1 MSALNKRWE
10 KVLDKQKGTE
20 GAAKTR
26 ADEPMINTRKDW
38 MFTFC
43 CVFLLLLLVTL
54 ARADS
59 GRDRCEEM
67 FVCAMAELFFFF
79 LFTYF
84 CRRRFKRSTHAMT
97 LTSPVV
103 GFRNQKKTLCASF
116 FRRPSPLQSLTKHKK
131 KSKVSSC
138 FIIGPI
144 CAPRLSS
151 SGGIEK
157 SSRKERRNE
166 RYRY

>member
-1 MSALNKRWE
+1 
-10 KVLDKQKGTE
+10 
-20 GAAKTR
+20 
-26 ADEPMINTRKDW
+26 

-67 FVCAMAELFFFF
+67 FVCAMAELFFS
-79 LFTYF
+79 FTYF

-131 KSKVSSC
+131 KSKVSSR

>member
-1 MSALNKRWE
+1 
-10 KVLDKQKGTE
+10 
-20 GAAKTR
+20 
-26 ADEPMINTRKDW
+26 

-43 CVFLLLLLVTL
+43 CVFLLLLLLVTL

-67 FVCAMAELFFFF
+67 FVCAMAELFFS
-79 LFTYF
+79 FTYF

-116 FRRPSPLQSLTKHKK
+116 FRRRLLFSPLPNTKK

>member
-1 MSALNKRWE
+1 
-10 KVLDKQKGTE
+10 
-20 GAAKTR
+20 
-26 ADEPMINTRKDW
+26 

-67 FVCAMAELFFFF
+67 SVCAMAELFLFFYLFLSSPVQKVNARNDTDVPSRGFPQPEENTLRFF
-79 LFTYF
+79 LPATVSSSVPYQ
-84 CRRRFKRSTHAMT
+84 TH
-97 LTSPVV
+97 
-103 GFRNQKKTLCASF
+103 
-116 FRRPSPLQSLTKHKK
+116 K
-131 KSKVSSC
+131 KSKVSSR

>member
-1 MSALNKRWE
+1 
-10 KVLDKQKGTE
+10 
-20 GAAKTR
+20 
-26 ADEPMINTRKDW
+26 

-116 FRRPSPLQSLTKHKK
+116 FRRRLFSPLPNRK

>member
-43 CVFLLLLLVTL
+43 CVFLLLLLLVTL

-67 FVCAMAELFFFF
+67 FVCAMAELFFSFYLFLSSPVQKVNARNDTDVPSRGFPQPEENTLRFF
-79 LFTYF
+79 LPATVSSSVPYQ
-84 CRRRFKRSTHAMT
+84 TH
-97 LTSPVV
+97 
-103 GFRNQKKTLCASF
+103 
-116 FRRPSPLQSLTKHKK
+116 K
-131 KSKVSSC
+131 KSKVSSR